1 MEQNKA
7 AQDASAELDLTVLL
21 DTSIAFLKKYSKLIA
36 LFLIVGGIIGYIVYR
51 QSPKIY
57 TSNILL
63 QPYIITSSEQVYT
76 INNFNQLLKQ
86 KQYGELAQ
94 LFGTDATVFP
104 KIRSMEA
111 DNGAAPGSGFRKDF
125 TAFTVKLRV
134 SDPSIIPAVQKGIIH
149 AMESGSFVKEK
160 LTLQRTSIRE
170 LIDITTQEIS
180 RLDSMRSLIGQSM
193 QSPKT
198 SGSNVIVD
206 ASEISR
212 TSLLLNTQLRKL
224 KDSLTFSEATRVLQ
238 DFYIPTS
245 PDEPK
250 LLVSVGGGAAGGM
263 VLGFIVSVYLFVFRS
278 MRARKQAANKNSHTN
293 QPVTKASIKQN

>member
-21 DTSIAFLKKYSKLIA
+21 DSSIAFLKKYSKLIA

-94 LFGTDATVFP
+94 LFGTDTTVFP

-111 DNGAAPGSGFRKDF
+111 DNGAAPGSGFRRDF

-134 SDPSIIPAVQKGIIH
+134 TDPSIIPAVQKGIIH

-293 QPVTKASIKQN
+293 QPVTKASVKQN

>member
-21 DTSIAFLKKYSKLIA
+21 DSSIAFLKKYSKLIA

-94 LFGTDATVFP
+94 LFGTDTTVFP

-111 DNGAAPGSGFRKDF
+111 DNGAAPGSGFRRDF

-134 SDPSIIPAVQKGIIH
+134 TDPSIIPAVQKGIIH